1 MPVDDQEELFYWVNE
16 ADEVLGSITRYQAH
30 HSFKL
35 HRSIGILLLSEKQE
49 MLFQQRSSQKDL
61 DAGQWSFAV
70 GGHVSYGDSYEATA
84 DRELQEE
91 LGIIATLTFLR
102 KVIFN
107 TGKEYQM
114 AGIFSATIPS
124 YTNLHLDP
132 IEIQATQWVPIN
144 EISTFILSHSCT
156 NWTIEALKQTGFL

>member
-35 HRSIGILLLSEKQE
+35 HRSIGILLRNEKQE
-49 MLFQQRSSQKDL
+49 MLFQQRSLRKDL
-61 DAGQWSFAV
+61 DGGLWLFAV
-70 GGHVSYGDSYEATA
+70 GGHVAFGDSYETTA
-84 DRELQEE
+84 NRELQEE
-91 LGIIATLTFLR
+91 LGITAELTFLR

-114 AGIFSATIPS
+114 AGIFSATIPKA
-124 YTNLHLDP
+124 TPLQLDP
-132 IEIQATQWVPIN
+132 IEIQATAWVPIN
-144 EISTFILSHSCT
+144 GIAVFTLSHPCT
-156 NWTIEALKQTGFL
+156 NWTIETLKQTGFL